1 MKKSAKYILTL
12 IALMFSLSVI
22 TPDTANAQCP
32 MCRMS
37 AESNMKNGGTAGK
50 GLNKGILYLFFTP
63 YLIIGT
69 LGFLWWKHKK
79 KQELIMSEADQAE

>member
-1 MKKSAKYILTL
+1 MKKSAKYILTT
-12 IALMFSLSVI
+12 IALMLSLSVI
-22 TPDTANAQCP
+22 YPDTPSAQCP

-79 KQELIMSEADQAE
+79 KQELVMETLSEE